1 MKVTDDLVLQIR
13 ELYDRLKSTRK
24 VAKEL
29 GITRDTVRKYADVYL
44 PKRKNEEE
52 RKKSGV
58 QQVIIWRQRAK
69 IKLVEYKGGKCEKCG
84 YNKCIDALDFHHKDP
99 NEKDFTISGKSW
111 SFDRLKSEVDK
122 CILVCANCHR
132 EIHYEIKTA
141 RTSPS

>member
-1 MKVTDDLVLQIR
+1 MKVTDDLVLQIK

-29 GITRDTVRKYADVYL
+29 GISRDTVRKYADIYL
-44 PKRKNEEE
+44 PKVKSEEE

-58 QQVIIWRQRAK
+58 QQVIIWRQKAK

-84 YNKCIDALDFHHKDP
+84 YSKCIDALEFHHKDP
-99 NEKDFTISGKSW
+99 NEKDFTIGGKSW
-111 SFDRLKSEVDK
+111 SFERLKIEADK

-132 EIHYEIKTA
+132 EIHFEEKSA
-141 RTSPS
+141 RTEPH

>member
-1 MKVTDDLVLQIR
+1 MRVTDDLVLQIR

-29 GITRDTVRKYADVYL
+29 GISRDTVRKYADVYL
-44 PKRKNEEE
+44 PKGKNEEE
-52 RKKSGV
+52 RKKYSV

-69 IKLVEYKGGKCEKCG
+69 IKLVEYKGGKCERCG
-84 YNKCIDALDFHHKDP
+84 YNKCIDALDFHHRDP
-99 NEKDFTISGKSW
+99 NEKDFTIGGKSW
-111 SFDRLKSEVDK
+111 SFERLKKEADK

-141 RTSPS
+141 CTSPS